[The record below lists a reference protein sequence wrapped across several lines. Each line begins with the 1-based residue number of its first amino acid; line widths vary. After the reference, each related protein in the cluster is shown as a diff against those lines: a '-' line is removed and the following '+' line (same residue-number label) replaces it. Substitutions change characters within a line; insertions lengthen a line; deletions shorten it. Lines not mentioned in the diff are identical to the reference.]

1 MHLFNQLIRPLNTF
15 VKRSVV
21 HFLCAVCVGYM
32 FPSSQSA
39 AFADE
44 LVEYKVKAAFI
55 YNFIAFTQWPADTG
69 QTLNLCIYGKD
80 YFDDEI
86 DKLQNRS
93 VNNHQIKVIRT
104 DSIEQLQDCQAIFFS
119 KSVREKLPALLD
131 VIRNKP
137 VLTLAD
143 SPGAATQGVAINMA
157 LSNEK
162 IVFEINLREAR
173 SSGLN
178 ISARLLSLAVKV
190 YQ

>member
-1 MHLFNQLIRPLNTF
+1 MHLFNRLIRLLNTF

-21 HFLCAVCVGYM
+21 HFLCAVCIGYIL
-32 FPSSQSA
+32 PSSQSA
-39 AFADE
+39 AFAEE

-80 YFDDEI
+80 YFGNEI

-104 DSIEQLQDCQAIFFS
+104 DSTEQLHDCQAIFFS
-119 KSVREKLPALLD
+119 KSVREKLPVLLD
-131 VIRNKP
+131 IIQNKP
-137 VLTLAD
+137 ILTLAD
-143 SPGAATQGVAINMA
+143 SPGATTEGVAINMT

-173 SSGLN
+173 NSGLN
-178 ISARLLSLAVKV
+178 ISARLLNLAVKV
-190 YQ
+190 Y